1 MKRKAISCLLVL
13 ASVLTM
19 TPSIPTLAAENQAGK
34 TVVNETLADENQA
47 DKTLADE
54 TQTDGTSADGQQETN
69 DSGSK
74 AAVVKY
80 DQASSFTVTIPK
92 SIVLDSN
99 KTATYNVKV
108 KGDIL
113 GNEIITVVPDQTVTL
128 NDANGKD
135 PVTGNIAQEKT
146 EFSSTEV
153 NQIDGTKTN
162 GNIAADDLTSGDW
175 SGNFTFA
182 INTNQIGDGISLTNS
197 NLDTY
202 QIDTVGDVVIPEYVT
217 DEDNTRHAV
226 TSIGDY
232 AFRDC
237 NEMTSVA
244 IADSVT
250 EIGTGAF
257 ANCSKLSSVSLP
269 SALKTVKSNVFE
281 GCSNLSAIQYKAN
294 SYDKTNIG
302 SALTE
307 NNVTSDSELFEHTYG
322 EPTYVWSEDGQTC
335 TAKRTC
341 VNHPSGVET
350 EEATI
355 SSTVKEAATC
365 LQKGTTTYTAAFKD
379 TTFVTQTKD
388 IQDIAALGHTPV
400 NGYCTRCNE
409 KVAGLYDANGVM
421 LCSWEES
428 GIDVTQN
435 YGSASGENP
444 YTTTPTSGYYV
455 LTNNYPTAT
464 KVVIPSGI
472 TNIGSNAFGHYT
484 NLTSVVIPDTVT
496 SIGTWAFQMN
506 GITSID
512 IPDSVTSI
520 GRGAFYKC
528 NNLTSVTMPSKITNI
543 SERLFDSCTSLQNV
557 SIPENV
563 TSIGYSAF
571 FNTALTSITIP
582 DNVKTVDY
590 NAFKDCTSLKRVS
603 IGSNIESISSGVFY
617 GDTVLTNVTFN
628 NCNKLTKIGKIYP
641 DTTRYYYGVF
651 QDCVS
656 LQNVKIPESVTTIG
670 DCTFNGC
677 TSLDSVTYK
686 GMDYDDSIDFELSLK
701 TNNIETGDSVFVKSG
716 ISYTVLGLTN
726 SYLSTCKIPSSG
738 DIVIPK
744 HVTGEDGIKYR
755 IIRIGDIAF
764 RDCTEL
770 TSVVI
775 PDSVKAIGNAT
786 FEYCSKLT
794 SIIIPNSVTSI
805 GWNSFNGC
813 SELTNITIPN
823 SVTSIGDNAFS
834 NCVKLSSINIP
845 DNITN
850 INWQAF
856 SGCSNLSTVTYKGS
870 VYKSKLEL
878 ESALTSNGV
887 TIGSDV
893 FADTSLN

>member
-19 TPSIPTLAAENQAGK
+19 TPSIPTLAAENQAGE
-34 TVVNETLADENQA
+34 TMVNETLADENQA

-54 TQTDGTSADGQQETN
+54 AQTGGTSTDGLQETN
-69 DSGSK
+69 ASGSK

-113 GNEIITVVPDQTVTL
+113 GNEIITVVPDATVTL

-135 PVTGNIAQEKT
+135 PVTGNIAQGKT

-175 SGNFTFA
+175 SGNFTFS
-182 INTNQIGDGISLTNS
+182 INTNQIGDGVSLTNS

-226 TSIGDY
+226 TSISDY
-232 AFRDC
+232 TFRDC
-237 NEMTSVA
+237 NEMTSVT

-590 NAFKDCTSLKRVS
+590 NAFKDCTSRELL
-603 IGSNIESISSGVFY
+603 G
-617 GDTVLTNVTFN
+617 
-628 NCNKLTKIGKIYP
+628 
-641 DTTRYYYGVF
+641 
-651 QDCVS
+651 
-656 LQNVKIPESVTTIG
+656 
-670 DCTFNGC
+670 
-677 TSLDSVTYK
+677 YK
-686 GMDYDDSIDFELSLK
+686 
-701 TNNIETGDSVFVKSG
+701 
-716 ISYTVLGLTN
+716 
-726 SYLSTCKIPSSG
+726 
-738 DIVIPK
+738 
-744 HVTGEDGIKYR
+744 
-755 IIRIGDIAF
+755 
-764 RDCTEL
+764 
-770 TSVVI
+770 
-775 PDSVKAIGNAT
+775 
-786 FEYCSKLT
+786 
-794 SIIIPNSVTSI
+794 
-805 GWNSFNGC
+805 
-813 SELTNITIPN
+813 
-823 SVTSIGDNAFS
+823 
-834 NCVKLSSINIP
+834 
-845 DNITN
+845 
-850 INWQAF
+850 
-856 SGCSNLSTVTYKGS
+856 
-870 VYKSKLEL
+870 
-878 ESALTSNGV
+878 
-887 TIGSDV
+887 
-893 FADTSLN
+893 

>member
-294 SYDKTNIG
+294 SYDKTDIG

-307 NNVTSDSELFEHTYG
+307 NDVTIDSELFEHTYG

-341 VNHPSGVET
+341 VNHPSSVET

-365 LQKGTTTYTAAFKD
+365 TAKGTTTYTATFKN
-379 TTFVTQTKD
+379 TVFVAQTKD
-388 IQDIAALGHTPV
+388 IQDIAIV
-400 NGYCTRCNE
+400 NHNYVNNVCTVCNAKE
-409 KVAGLYDANGVM
+409 PGLYNANDVM

-528 NNLTSVTMPSKITNI
+528 NNLTSVTIPSKITNI

-571 FNTALTSITIP
+571 LNTALTSITIP

-603 IGSNIESISSGVFY
+603 IGSGMESMSSGVFCN
-617 GDTVLTNVTFN
+617 DSALDDVSFN
-628 NCNKLTKIGKIYP
+628 NNNKLLTLGVAGGNK
-641 DTTRYYYGVF
+641 YGVF
-651 QDCVS
+651 QGCTS
-656 LQNVKIPESVTTIG
+656 LQSITIPDSVTNMGSYTFYECTHLASVNMSDSLNAIENNTFNGCSSLSNITIPESVTNIDWNAFYNCSSLTNLTIPRNVMNINSG
-670 DCTFNGC
+670 VFKDC
-677 TSLDSVTYK
+677 TSLMNVV
-686 GMDYDDSIDFELSLK
+686 FE
-701 TNNIETGDSVFVKSG
+701 E
-716 ISYTVLGLTN
+716 
-726 SYLSTCKIPSSG
+726 
-738 DIVIPK
+738 
-744 HVTGEDGIKYR
+744 
-755 IIRIGDIAF
+755 
-764 RDCTEL
+764 
-770 TSVVI
+770 
-775 PDSVKAIGNAT
+775 
-786 FEYCSKLT
+786 
-794 SIIIPNSVTSI
+794 NSV
-805 GWNSFNGC
+805 
-813 SELTNITIPN
+813 
-823 SVTSIGDNAFS
+823 
-834 NCVKLSSINIP
+834 
-845 DNITN
+845 
-850 INWQAF
+850 
-856 SGCSNLSTVTYKGS
+856 
-870 VYKSKLEL
+870 
-878 ESALTSNGV
+878 
-887 TIGSDV
+887 
-893 FADTSLN
+893 